1 MTLATHA
8 RESQVSSL
16 RFFRLTGVSRKR
28 HKDEKFFFSFSI
40 YKKHYVWS
48 KRIKRV
54 SFLDFYRML
63 ARLYY
68 FGIKRQKPRHITW
81 GDFFI

>member
-1 MTLATHA
+1 MYLATHA

-40 YKKHYVWS
+40 YKK
-48 KRIKRV
+48 
-54 SFLDFYRML
+54 
-63 ARLYY
+63 
-68 FGIKRQKPRHITW
+68 
-81 GDFFI
+81 